1 MSLANFSLA
10 SLREQCTPDELV
22 ALFASLTDEE
32 ATLLQY
38 QWSFWARPQQLPP
51 PLDKTD
57 TAGWVSWLIL
67 AGRGFGKTRSG
78 AEWVRDL
85 VENKNYRRI
94 ALVAEDAGDA
104 RDVMV
109 EGESGIIAISPPWNR
124 PNYEPSKRRLTWPNG
139 ARATI
144 FSADDPE
151 SLRGPQHDAAWLD
164 ELCKWRYQ
172 QEAWDQLQ
180 FGLRLGKRPVQCIT
194 TTPKPTK
201 LLKEIVSRPS
211 TLITKGHTYD
221 NLDNM
226 APTFREAIVARY
238 EGTRLGRQELNAEI
252 LDDNPNALFHQGI
265 IDSARMRRKDM
276 PDDISRTVVAVDP
289 PATGNEKSDECGIVV
304 ASRDT
309 PNTNHAHFYV
319 EHDGT
324 VQGRSPKQWAAAAI
338 SLYYKYEAN
347 AIVIEVNQGGDMATQ
362 TILNEDP
369 TVKVVSVRASKGK
382 WVRAEP
388 VAGLYEQGRVHHI
401 GTHSELEDQM
411 CDFDPSGTVEGRSP
425 DRMDALVW
433 ALAELSGRKQSDP
446 RIRSL

>member
-1 MSLANFSLA
+1 MSLANFSLHE
-10 SLREQCTPDELV
+10 LREQVDPEDIV
-22 ALFASLTDEE
+22 KLFAALTDEE
-32 ATLLQY
+32 AMLLQY
-38 QWSFWARPQQLPP
+38 QWSFWARPQQIPP
-51 PLDKTD
+51 TLNNT
-57 TAGWVSWLIL
+57 TSWLTWLIL

-85 VENKNYRRI
+85 VENKGYKRI

-109 EGESGIIAISPPWNR
+109 EGESGILGISPPWFK

-172 QEAWDQLQ
+172 QETWDQLQ

-201 LLKEIVSRPS
+201 LLKEIVARQS

-221 NLDNM
+221 NLDNL
-226 APTFREAIVARY
+226 AGSFKEAFVSRY
-238 EGTRLGRQELNAEI
+238 EGTRLGRQELSAEI
-252 LDDNPNALFHQGI
+252 LDDNPNALFHQPI
-265 IDSARMRRKDM
+265 IDQARIPTKQLPEDLQM
-276 PDDISRTVVAVDP
+276 TVVAVDP
-289 PATGNEKSDECGIVV
+289 PITGNEKSDECGIIV
-304 ASRDT
+304 ASRDI

-324 VQGRSPKQWAAAAI
+324 VQGRSPERWGAAAV
-338 SLYYKYEAN
+338 SLFYKHQAN
-347 AIVIEVNQGGDMATQ
+347 AVVIETNQGGDMAENVIKQ
-362 TILNEDP
+362 IDP
-369 TVKVVSVRASKGK
+369 TVKVVQVKATKGK
-382 WVRAEP
+382 WIRAEP
-388 VAGLYEQGRVHHI
+388 IAGLYEQGRVHHV
-401 GTHSELEDQM
+401 GTMSELEDQM
-411 CDFDPSGTVEGRSP
+411 CDFDPSGTVEGKSP
-425 DRMDALVW
+425 DRMDAMVW

-446 RIRSL
+446 RIRRL

>member
-1 MSLANFSLA
+1 MSLANFSLHE
-10 SLREQCTPDELV
+10 LRKQCSPEQLVEL
-22 ALFASLTDEE
+22 FTQLTDEE
-32 ATLLQY
+32 ATLLHY

-51 PLDKTD
+51 NLSSATSWL
-57 TAGWVSWLIL
+57 TWLIL

-85 VENKNYRRI
+85 VEHHNYRRI

-109 EGESGIIAISPPWNR
+109 EGESGIIAVCPPWNR

-201 LLKEIVSRPS
+201 LLKEIVARKS

-221 NLDNM
+221 NLDNL
-226 APTFREAIVARY
+226 AETFREAIVARY
-238 EGTRLGRQELNAEI
+238 ENTRLGRQELSAEI
-252 LDDNPNALFHQGI
+252 LDDNPNALFHQPL
-265 IDSARMRRKDM
+265 IDAARKKSSDVPEDLQM
-276 PDDISRTVVAVDP
+276 TVVAVDP
-289 PATGNEKSDECGIVV
+289 PATGNANSDECGIIV
-304 ASRDT
+304 ASRDI

-319 EHDGT
+319 HGDHT
-324 VQGRSPKQWAAAAI
+324 VQGRSPEGWAAQAVSA
-338 SLYYKYEAN
+338 YYKHEAN
-347 AIVIEVNQGGDMATQ
+347 AIVAEVNNGGDMVESV
-362 TILNEDP
+362 IRGVDP
-369 TVKVVSVRASKGK
+369 TVKVIKVRASKGK
-382 WVRAEP
+382 WIRAEP
-388 VAGLYEQGRVHHI
+388 IAGLYEQGRVHHV
-401 GTHSELEDQM
+401 GSFSDLEDQM
-411 CDFDPSGTVEGRSP
+411 CDFDPSGTVEGKSP

-433 ALAELSGRKQSDP
+433 ALAELSNRKQAEP
-446 RIRSL
+446 RLRNL

>member
-1 MSLANFSLA
+1 MSLSNFNLHE
-10 SLREQCTPDELV
+10 LRQQTSPEQIIELFQ
-22 ALFASLTDEE
+22 ALTDEE
-32 ATLLQY
+32 AALLQY
-38 QWSFWARPQQLPP
+38 QWSFWARPQQIPP
-51 PLDKTD
+51 TLNST
-57 TAGWVSWLIL
+57 TSWLTWLIL

-85 VENKNYRRI
+85 VENHNYRRI

-109 EGESGIIAISPPWNR
+109 EGESGILGISPPWFK
-124 PNYEPSKRRLTWPNG
+124 PTYEPSKRRLTWPNG

-201 LLKEIVSRPS
+201 LLKEIVKRAS

-221 NLDNM
+221 NLDNL
-226 APTFREAIVARY
+226 AETFREAIVSRY
-238 EGTRLGRQELNAEI
+238 EGTRLGRQELSAEI
-252 LDDNPNALFHQGI
+252 LDDNPNALFTQPN
-265 IDSARMRRKDM
+265 IDKYRMKKSELPEDRQQ
-276 PDDISRTVVAVDP
+276 TVVAVDP
-289 PATGNEKSDECGIVV
+289 PTTGNPDSDECGIVV
-304 ASRDT
+304 ASRDI

-324 VQGRSPKQWAAAAI
+324 VQGRSPEGWAAQAV
-338 SLYYKYEAN
+338 SLYYKHEAN
-347 AIVIEVNQGGDMATQ
+347 HIVAEVNQGGDMVESV
-362 TILNEDP
+362 IKSVDP
-369 TVKVVSVRASKGK
+369 TIKVVKVRASKGK
-382 WVRAEP
+382 WLRAEP

-401 GTHSELEDQM
+401 GSFSDLEDQM
-411 CDFDPSGTVEGRSP
+411 CDFDPSGTIEGKSP
-425 DRMDALVW
+425 DRLDALVW
-433 ALAELSGRKQSDP
+433 GLAELSNRKQSEP
-446 RIRSL
+446 GIRSL

>member
-1 MSLANFSLA
+1 MSLANFSLHQ
-10 SLREQCTPDELV
+10 LRDEVDPEDLV
-22 ALFASLTDEE
+22 KLFSNLTDEE
-32 ATLLQY
+32 AMLLQY
-38 QWSFWARPQQLPP
+38 QWSFWARPQQLLPT
-51 PLDKTD
+51 LNST
-57 TAGWVSWLIL
+57 TSWLTWLIL

-85 VENKNYRRI
+85 VENRGYKRI

-109 EGESGIIAISPPWNR
+109 EGESGILGISPPWFK

-172 QEAWDQLQ
+172 QETWDQLQ

-201 LLKEIVSRPS
+201 LLKEIVARKS

-221 NLDNM
+221 NLDNL
-226 APTFREAIVARY
+226 AGSFREAIVSRY
-238 EGTRLGRQELNAEI
+238 EGTRLGRQELGAEI
-252 LDDNPNALFHQGI
+252 LDDNPNALFHQPI
-265 IDSARMRRKDM
+265 IDQNRIPSKQM
-276 PDDISRTVVAVDP
+276 PEDLQMTVVAVDP
-289 PATGNEKSDECGIVV
+289 PITGNEKSDECGIIV
-304 ASRDT
+304 ASRDI

-324 VQGRSPKQWAAAAI
+324 VQGRSPEKWGAAAV
-338 SLYYKYEAN
+338 SLYYKHQAN
-347 AIVIEVNQGGDMATQ
+347 AIVIETNQGGDMAENV
-362 TILNEDP
+362 IRNVDP
-369 TVKVVSVRASKGK
+369 TVKVVQVKATKGK
-382 WVRAEP
+382 WIRAEP
-388 VAGLYEQGRVHHI
+388 IAGLYEQGRVHHA
-401 GTHSELEDQM
+401 GTFSELEDQM
-411 CDFDPSGTVEGRSP
+411 CDFDPSGTVEGKSP

-446 RIRSL
+446 RIRRL

>member
-1 MSLANFSLA
+1 MSLANFSLHELKKQC
-10 SLREQCTPDELV
+10 SPEQLIELFQ
-22 ALFASLTDEE
+22 ALTDEE

-38 QWSFWARPQQLPP
+38 QWSFWARPQQIPP
-51 PLDKTD
+51 SLSST
-57 TAGWVSWLIL
+57 TSWLTWLIL

-85 VENKNYRRI
+85 VENHNYRRI

-221 NLDNM
+221 NLDNL
-226 APTFREAIVARY
+226 AETFREAIVSRY
-238 EGTRLGRQELNAEI
+238 EGTRLGRQELSAEI
-252 LDDNPNALFHQGI
+252 LDDNPNALFHQPL
-265 IDSARMRRKDM
+265 IDAARKRLSDVPEDLHM
-276 PDDISRTVVAVDP
+276 TVVAVDP
-289 PATGNEKSDECGIVV
+289 PTTGNADSDECGIIA
-304 ASRDT
+304 ASRDI
-309 PNTNHAHFYV
+309 PNTNHAHYYV
-319 EHDGT
+319 HADHT
-324 VQGRSPKQWAAAAI
+324 VQGRSPEGWAAQAVSA
-338 SLYYKYEAN
+338 YYRHGAN
-347 AIVIEVNQGGDMATQ
+347 AIVCEVNQGGDMVESV
-362 TILNEDP
+362 IRSVDP
-369 TVKVVSVRASKGK
+369 TVKVIMVRASKGK
-382 WVRAEP
+382 WIRAEP
-388 VAGLYEQGRVHHI
+388 VAGLYEQGRVHHV
-401 GTHSELEDQM
+401 GSFSDLEDQM
-411 CDFDPSGTVEGRSP
+411 CDFDPSGTVEGKSP

-433 ALAELSGRKQSDP
+433 ALAELSNRKQQEP
-446 RIRSL
+446 RIRTV

>member
-1 MSLANFSLA
+1 MNLSDFNIHQ
-10 SLREQCTPDELV
+10 LREQLEPEQILEFFT
-22 ALFASLTDEE
+22 SLTDEE
-32 ATLLQY
+32 ASAIQF
-38 QWSFWARPQQLPP
+38 QWSFWARPEQLC
-51 PLDKTD
+51 PLWDTDDKLT
-57 TAGWVSWLIL
+57 WMIL

-85 VENKNYRRI
+85 VEQHKYRRI

-109 EGESGIIAISPPWNR
+109 EGESGIMAVCPPWNR

-144 FSADDPE
+144 YSADDPE

-180 FGLRLGKRPVQCIT
+180 FGLRLGRRPVQCIT

-201 LLKEIVSRPS
+201 LLKEIVQRPS
-211 TLITKGHTYD
+211 TYITKGHTYD
-221 NLDNM
+221 NLDNL
-226 APTFREAIVARY
+226 AQTFREAIVARY
-238 EGTRLGRQELNAEI
+238 EGTRLGRQELSAEI

-265 IDSARMRRKDM
+265 IDQARVKKKDM
-276 PDDISRTVVAVDP
+276 PADLQMTVIAVDP
-289 PATGNEKSDECGIVV
+289 PATGNETADECGLIA
-304 ASRDT
+304 ASRDI

-319 EHDGT
+319 HHDGT
-324 VQGRSPKQWAAAAI
+324 VQGRSPEGWAKAAV
-338 SLYYKYEAN
+338 SMYYKFEAN
-347 AIVIEVNQGGDMATQ
+347 AIVAEVNNGGDMVESV
-362 TILNEDP
+362 IKNVDP
-369 TVKVVSVRASKGK
+369 TVKVIKVRASKGK
-382 WVRAEP
+382 WIRAEP
-388 VAGLYEQGRVHHI
+388 VAGLYEQGRVHHV
-401 GTHSELEDQM
+401 GTFTELEDQM
-411 CDFDPSGTVEGRSP
+411 CDFDPSGLVEGKSP

-433 ALAELSGRKQSDP
+433 GIAELSGRKQADP

>member
-1 MSLANFSLA
+1 MSLANFSLHE
-10 SLREQCTPDELV
+10 LREQCDPEDIVKLMS
-22 ALFASLTDEE
+22 SLTDEE

-38 QWSFWARPQQLPP
+38 QWSFWARPQQIPP
-51 PLDKTD
+51 TLVKTEHD
-57 TAGWVSWLIL
+57 WLTWLIL

-85 VENKNYRRI
+85 VENKGYKRI

-109 EGESGIIAISPPWNR
+109 EGESGIIAISPPWFR

-201 LLKEIVSRPS
+201 LLKEIVARES

-221 NLDNM
+221 NLDNL
-226 APTFREAIVARY
+226 ASSFREAIVARY
-238 EGTRLGRQELNAEI
+238 EGTRLGRQELSAEI
-252 LDDNPNALFHQGI
+252 LDDNPNALFHQGL
-265 IDSARMRRKDM
+265 IDTHRIKFTQVPEDLQM
-276 PDDISRTVVAVDP
+276 TVVAVDP
-289 PATGNEKSDECGIVV
+289 PATGNATSDECGIIVC
-304 ASRDT
+304 SRDK
-309 PNTNHAHFYV
+309 PNTNHAHYYV
-319 EHDGT
+319 HKDAT
-324 VQGRSPKQWAAAAI
+324 VQGRSPEGWAAAAI
-338 SLYYKYEAN
+338 SQYYKFEAN
-347 AIVIEVNQGGDMATQ
+347 AIVAEVNNGGDMVQ
-362 TILNEDP
+362 TVIHSVDP
-369 TVKVVSVRASKGK
+369 TVKVIKVRASKGK
-382 WVRAEP
+382 WLRAEP

-401 GTHSELEDQM
+401 GSHSHLEDQM
-411 CDFDPSGTVEGRSP
+411 CDFDPSGTVEGKSP
-425 DRMDALVW
+425 DRLDALVW
-433 ALAELSGRKQSDP
+433 GIAELSGRKQSEP
-446 RIRSL
+446 RMRNL

>member
-1 MSLANFSLA
+1 MELSDFSLHE
-10 SLREQCTPDELV
+10 LRKQCTPEQIIEL
-22 ALFASLTDEE
+22 FSSLTDEE

-38 QWSFWARPQQLPP
+38 QWTFWARPQQLAPTG
-51 PLDKTD
+51 DD
-57 TAGWVSWLIL
+57 WLTWMIL

-85 VENKNYRRI
+85 VENHNYRRI

-109 EGESGIIAISPPWNR
+109 EGESGIIAVCPPWNR

-201 LLKEIVSRPS
+201 LLKEIVARPS
-211 TLITKGHTYD
+211 THVTKGHTYD
-221 NLDNM
+221 NLDNL
-226 APTFREAIVARY
+226 AETFREAIVSRY

-252 LDDNPNALFHQGI
+252 LDDNPNALFHMGLI
-265 IDSARMRRKDM
+265 EAARMSRKDV
-276 PDDISRTVVAVDP
+276 PEDLNRTVIAVDP
-289 PATGNEKSDECGIVV
+289 PATGTDKSDECGII
-304 ASRDT
+304 ACSRDI

-319 EHDGT
+319 HQDHT
-324 VQGRSPKQWAAAAI
+324 VQGRSPEGWAQAAVSA
-338 SLYYKYEAN
+338 YYKHMAN
-347 AIVIEVNQGGDMATQ
+347 AIIAEVNNGGDMVESV
-362 TILNEDP
+362 IKNVDP
-369 TVKVVSVRASKGK
+369 TVPVIKVRASKGK
-382 WVRAEP
+382 WTRAEP

-401 GTHSELEDQM
+401 GVHTELEDQM
-411 CDFDPSGTVEGRSP
+411 CDFDPSGTVEGKSP
-425 DRMDALVW
+425 DRMDAVVW
-433 ALAELSGRKQSDP
+433 GLAELSNRKQAEP

>member
-1 MSLANFSLA
+1 MSLANFSLHQ
-10 SLREQCTPDELV
+10 LRQEVDPEDIV
-22 ALFASLTDEE
+22 KLFAALTDEE

-51 PLDKTD
+51 SLND
-57 TAGWVSWLIL
+57 TTSWLTWLIL

-85 VENKNYRRI
+85 VEHHNYRRI

-109 EGESGIIAISPPWNR
+109 EGESGIIAVSPPWNR

-201 LLKEIVSRPS
+201 LLKEIVARKS

-221 NLDNM
+221 NLDNL
-226 APTFREAIVARY
+226 AETFREAIVARY
-238 EGTRLGRQELNAEI
+238 ENTRLGRQELSAEI
-252 LDDNPNALFHQGI
+252 LDDNPNALFHQGLI
-265 IDSARMRRKDM
+265 ETARKKRGEVPEDLQM
-276 PDDISRTVVAVDP
+276 TVVAVDP
-289 PATGNEKSDECGIVV
+289 PVTGNEKSDECGIIT
-304 ASRDT
+304 ASRDI

-319 EHDGT
+319 HEDAT
-324 VQGRSPKQWAAAAI
+324 VQGRSPEGWAGQAI
-338 SLYYKYEAN
+338 SQYYKHQAN
-347 AIVIEVNQGGDMATQ
+347 AIVIEVNQGGDMAQ
-362 TILNEDP
+362 SVIHGVDP
-369 TVKVVSVRASKGK
+369 TVKVVKVRASKGK
-382 WVRAEP
+382 WIRAEP
-388 VAGLYEQGRVHHI
+388 VAGLYEQGRVHHV
-401 GTHSELEDQM
+401 GSFPELEDQM
-411 CDFDPSGTVEGRSP
+411 CDFDPSGLVEGKSP

-433 ALAELSGRKQSDP
+433 ALSELSGRKQSEP
-446 RIRSL
+446 KIRNL

>member
-1 MSLANFSLA
+1 MSLAHFNLHD
-10 SLREQCTPDELV
+10 LRKQVDPEKILK
-22 ALFASLTDEE
+22 LLGSLTDEE

-51 PLDKTD
+51 TLNST
-57 TAGWVSWLIL
+57 TSWLTWLIL

-85 VENKNYRRI
+85 VEHHKYRRI

-109 EGESGIIAISPPWNR
+109 EGESGIIAVSPPWNK

-180 FGLRLGKRPVQCIT
+180 FGLRLGKKPVQCIT

-201 LLKEIVSRPS
+201 LLKEIVARRS

-221 NLDNM
+221 NLDNL
-226 APTFREAIVARY
+226 AESFREAIVSRY
-238 EGTRLGRQELNAEI
+238 EGTRLGRQELSAEI
-252 LDDNPNALFHQGI
+252 LDDNPNALFHQGL
-265 IDSARMRRKDM
+265 IDSSRKKFSEVPEDLNM
-276 PDDISRTVVAVDP
+276 TVVAVDP
-289 PATGNEKSDECGIVV
+289 PTTGNADSDECGIIT

-319 EHDGT
+319 HEDST
-324 VQGRSPKQWAAAAI
+324 VQGRSPEGWAAMAV
-338 SLYYKYEAN
+338 SQYYKHMAN
-347 AIVIEVNQGGDMATQ
+347 AIVCEVNQGGDMVES
-362 TILNEDP
+362 TIKNVDP
-369 TVKVVSVRASKGK
+369 TVKVIKVRASKGK
-382 WVRAEP
+382 WIRAEP
-388 VAGLYEQGRVHHI
+388 IAGLYEQGRVHHV
-401 GTHSELEDQM
+401 GSFSDLEDQM
-411 CDFDPSGTVEGRSP
+411 CDFDPSGTIEGKSP
-425 DRMDALVW
+425 DRLDALVW
-433 ALAELSGRKQSDP
+433 GLAELSNRKQAEP
-446 RIRSL
+446 RMRNL

>member
-1 MSLANFSLA
+1 MSLSNFSLHE
-10 SLREQCTPDELV
+10 LKKQTTPEELV
-22 ALFASLTDEE
+22 KLFSSLTDEE

-38 QWSFWARPQQLPP
+38 QWSFWARPQQIPP
-51 PLDKTD
+51 VLDKKEYD
-57 TAGWVSWLIL
+57 WVTWLIL

-85 VENKNYRRI
+85 IENHKYRRI

-109 EGESGIIAISPPWNR
+109 EGESGIIAVSPPWFK

-201 LLKEIVSRPS
+201 LLKEIVARES

-221 NLDNM
+221 NLDNL
-226 APTFREAIVARY
+226 AESFREAIVSRY
-238 EGTRLGRQELNAEI
+238 EGTRLGRQELSAEI
-252 LDDNPNALFHQGI
+252 LDDNPNALFHQHI
-265 IDSARMRRKDM
+265 IEQGRVSRSQVPQDLN
-276 PDDISRTVVAVDP
+276 RTVIAVDP
-289 PATGNEKSDECGIVV
+289 PATGNENSDECGII
-304 ASRDT
+304 ACSRDI
-309 PNTNHAHFYV
+309 PNTNHAQFYV
-319 EHDGT
+319 HRDHT
-324 VQGRSPKQWAAAAI
+324 VQGRSPERWAAAAV
-338 SLYYKYEAN
+338 SAYYKHMAN
-347 AIVIEVNQGGDMATQ
+347 AIVAEVNNGGDMVESV
-362 TILNEDP
+362 IKNVDP
-369 TVKVVSVRASKGK
+369 TVKVIKVRASKGK
-382 WVRAEP
+382 WLRAEP
-388 VAGLYEQGRVHHI
+388 IAGLYEQGRVHHI
-401 GTHSELEDQM
+401 GSFSTLEDQM
-411 CDFDPSGTVEGRSP
+411 CDFDPSGTVEGKSP
-425 DRMDALVW
+425 DRLDALVW
-433 ALAELSGRKQSDP
+433 GLAELSNRKQSDP
-446 RIRSL
+446 GLRSL

>member
-1 MSLANFSLA
+1 MNALANFSLHD
-10 SLREQCTPDELV
+10 LKQQIDPQKLIE
-22 ALFASLTDEE
+22 LFAALTDEE
-32 ATLLQY
+32 AILLQY

-51 PLDKTD
+51 PITPETPWLT
-57 TAGWVSWLIL
+57 WLIL

-85 VENKNYRRI
+85 VEHHKYRRI

-109 EGESGIIAISPPWNR
+109 EGESGIMSVCPPWNR
-124 PNYEPSKRRLTWPNG
+124 PTYEPSKKRLTWPNG

-144 FSADDPE
+144 YSADDPE
-151 SLRGPQHDAAWLD
+151 ALRGPQHDAAWLD

-201 LLKEIVSRPS
+201 LLKEIVNRRS

-221 NLDNM
+221 NLDNL
-226 APTFREAIVARY
+226 AASFREAIVSRY

-252 LDDNPNALFHQGI
+252 LDDNPNALFHMPLIEAARKKKSEVPEDLHYTI
-265 IDSARMRRKDM
+265 IG
-276 PDDISRTVVAVDP
+276 VDP
-289 PATGNEKSDECGIVV
+289 PATGNANSDECGIIT

-309 PNTNHAHFYV
+309 PNTNHAHFYI
-319 EHDGT
+319 HNDSS
-324 VQGRSPKQWAAAAI
+324 VQGRSPEGWAAQAVSA
-338 SLYYKYEAN
+338 YYKYQAN
-347 AIVIEVNQGGDMATQ
+347 AIVAEVNNGGDMVESV
-362 TILNEDP
+362 IRGVDP
-369 TVKVVSVRASKGK
+369 TVRVIKVRASKGK
-382 WVRAEP
+382 WIRAEP
-388 VAGLYEQGRVHHI
+388 IAGLYEQGRVHHI
-401 GTHSELEDQM
+401 GSFSTLEDQM
-411 CDFDPSGTVEGRSP
+411 CDFDPSGTVDGKSP

-433 ALAELSGRKQSDP
+433 ALAELSNRKQSEP
-446 RIRSL
+446 RIRQL